1 MKMSTNTVLQA
12 TQYYFS
18 YFSYFTFTVFSKG
31 YLGYPENSTI

>member
-18 YFSYFTFTVFSKG
+18 YFTFTVFSKG
-31 YLGYPENSTI
+31 YLGYPKNSTI